1 MGQIS
6 KMKLGVN
13 LQILKI
19 LRGQIIIFEKIEGSI
34 CNFKKIIRVKLKILG
49 TKMQKFKKYNNEEF

>member
-19 LRGQIIIFEKIEGSI
+19 LRGQIIIFEKIERSI
-34 CNFKKIIRVKLKILG
+34 YNFLEIYCDQIGKFEDQNAKFEKL
-49 TKMQKFKKYNNEEF
+49 